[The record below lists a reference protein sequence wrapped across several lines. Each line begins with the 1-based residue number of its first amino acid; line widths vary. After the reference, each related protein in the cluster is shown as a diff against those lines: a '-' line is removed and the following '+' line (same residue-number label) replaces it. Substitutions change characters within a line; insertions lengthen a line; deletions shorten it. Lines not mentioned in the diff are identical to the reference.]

1 MELLN
6 AGHDSLIE
14 EAIELWTTYAETY
27 RTAIYR
33 YLFLIDWKA
42 EACSG
47 NKKLRVGRIPK
58 YILDAYPEL
67 PLFQYVDKG
76 TTKIWLKTLR
86 ASEIRYMIN
95 MTRYE
100 LECNHA
106 YRTVSERITELA
118 YEMAHLGERNCHTFG
133 VVDTD
138 MRTAVPFYSQKR
150 SRRATEG

>member
-86 ASEIRYMIN
+86 ASEIQYMIN
-95 MTRYE
+95 MTRY
-100 LECNHA
+100 
-106 YRTVSERITELA
+106 ELA

>member
-6 AGHDSLIE
+6 ASHDSLIE
-14 EAIELWTTYAETY
+14 EALELWATYAETY
-27 RTAIYR
+27 RTTIYR

-47 NKKLRVGRIPK
+47 KKKTRVGRIPK

-67 PLFQYVDKG
+67 PLFQFVDKC
-76 TTKIWLKTLR
+76 TTRNWLEKLR
-86 ASEIRYMIN
+86 SSEIRYMIN

-118 YEMAHLGERNCHTFG
+118 YEMAHFGERNCHTFG

-138 MRTAVPFYSQKR
+138 MHNVGPYYSRRR